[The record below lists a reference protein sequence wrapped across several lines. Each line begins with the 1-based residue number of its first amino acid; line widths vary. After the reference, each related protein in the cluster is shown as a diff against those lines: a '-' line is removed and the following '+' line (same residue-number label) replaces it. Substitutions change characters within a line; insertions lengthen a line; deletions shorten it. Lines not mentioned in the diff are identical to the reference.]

1 MTGRHTVTVPILL
14 YHSVNERP
22 AAGQELYTVTP
33 GTFGEHVRAIAES
46 GRSAITLGEYASVLR
61 GERYLPARPV
71 LVTFDD
77 GFADNRRAAERLLD
91 AGLAASVFVTSG
103 LIGRPGMLT
112 REDVR
117 ELARL
122 SERIEIGAHSVT
134 HPHLDELAPEQAAQE
149 IRGSR
154 RALEEFAEISVES
167 FAYPHGAYD
176 RRVRG
181 MVVEAGFTA
190 CAAVKNA
197 LSHSCDDP
205 FALAR
210 VTITARTR
218 ASHLEALFA
227 GSGARLA
234 GPRERLRTRG
244 YRAVRRMRRRTLERS
259 A

>member
-1 MTGRHTVTVPILL
+1 MTGGPQVTVPILL

-33 GTFGEHVRAIAES
+33 GAFGEHLRAIADS
-46 GRSAITLGEYASVLR
+46 GRSSITLAEYASVLR

-71 LVTFDD
+71 VVSFDD

-112 REDVR
+112 RQGLR

-122 SERIEIGAHSVT
+122 SEQLEVGAHSVT
-134 HPHLDELAPEQAAQE
+134 HPHLDELAPERAAAE

-154 RALEEFAEISVES
+154 RVIEEITEIPVGS

-197 LSHSCDDP
+197 LSHSHDDP

-210 VTITARTR
+210 VTITASTR
-218 ASHLEALFA
+218 AGHLEALLA
-227 GSGARLA
+227 GSGARLV

-244 YRAVRRMRRRTLERS
+244 YRAVRRIRRRTAARIP
-259 A
+259 